1 MTLRADHNGPTDDAR
16 EGEDVLHDLKNLL
29 TAMAALSRN
38 ASRKVAD
45 GDTAGAEEA
54 RVVLEEI
61 DRCIDEAMQAMAV
74 RRDRQPVTGVDVEH
88 HVSEHVDALGKLLG
102 GAERFRVKPREG
114 GARILV
120 DIDEI
125 DFLRVLVSVVRQA
138 ERHCSQRGDLQLDVV
153 VSSTQDP
160 TPTRCGVLPPSRY
173 AQLRVSCVGCPSGAG
188 HPRVDVAATRI
199 CEAYATS
206 LQPIEPILQ
215 EVRGGLRIVNEP
227 HRCPAVEVLLPA
239 RVG

>member
-1 MTLRADHNGPTDDAR
+1 MTHPAGAHGPTEDAR
-16 EGEDVLHDLKNLL
+16 EGEAVLHDLKNLL
-29 TAMAALSRN
+29 TAMAALSRK
-38 ASRKVAD
+38 AAREVAD
-45 GDTAGAEEA
+45 GGSEGTDAA
-54 RVVLEEI
+54 RVVLDEI
-61 DRCIDEAMQAMAV
+61 DRRIDEAMRAV
-74 RRDRQPVTGVDVEH
+74 ADRRDRQPAEGVDLEH
-88 HVSEHVDALGKLLG
+88 QVSEHVDALGKLLG
-102 GAERFRVKPREG
+102 GADRFRVRTREG

-138 ERHCSQRGDLQLDVV
+138 ERSCTRRGELQLEVV
-153 VSSTQDP
+153 VHSTQDP

-173 AQLRVSCVGCPSGAG
+173 AQLRVSCVGCPSGAE
-188 HPRVDVAATRI
+188 HPQDAVAATRI
-199 CEAYATS
+199 AETYATS

-227 HRCPAVEVLLPA
+227 RRCPAVEVLLPA